1 LIPNDIYLLSDEC
14 PQRVRNPCSRQGSDR
29 CHPWRYVQFLR
40 VEETALADPVLYA
53 ESIAGPLPER
63 IAKLEG
69 NTESQIR

>member
-1 LIPNDIYLLSDEC
+1 
-14 PQRVRNPCSRQGSDR
+14 
-29 CHPWRYVQFLR
+29 LR

-69 NTESQIR
+69 NTESHIRQARDLTSRPCEPLKPD